1 MKYIICYILL
11 ILPWL
16 GYSQFLRVEELA
28 QYRDKSL
35 RMQEKQTELA
45 IKKAEKQQLNSNRI
59 PLIFGD
65 ANLQR
70 NLIIPTTPVP
80 AIAFDPQADEGA
92 ILPLKFATRWNSKA
106 GVQLSWDLFNPT
118 QQADQ
123 ASKDIELEK
132 ANLQIQKEE
141 QDWLKEAIKAY
152 AASVLASEQLRL
164 AIADSSNYQQI
175 LEISKQRA
183 EAGREKQADYIS
195 AQQEMT
201 RKLIQ
206 WQEAWAVLQEA
217 DIQFRGLLAQEDL
230 QFLSSNIADI
240 QSYVECL
247 QEQDYTVQLLELD
260 RNSAVLDL
268 KNLRKQLLPTLT
280 FNAYFGAQFFSNSFN
295 IIESDRWYGNSF
307 ANIGLKL
314 PISAYISN
322 RPAYQKSNLQE
333 KLSRIKIQQ
342 QQNDWQQ
349 QQVIKEKKVFAA
361 KQKIVRLQ
369 HILDLAQ
376 QLLDQQKAAYTE
388 GRLLLSE
395 YNKANGELIKAKQ
408 DLWQAQFDLISLSLA
423 E

>member
-16 GYSQFLRVEELA
+16 GYSQSLRVEELA

-240 QSYVECL
+240 QSYVESL

-260 RNSAVLDL
+260 RNSALLDL

-280 FNAYFGAQFFSNSFN
+280 FNAYFGTQFFSNSFN

-314 PISAYISN
+314 PISAYITN

-349 QQVIKEKKVFAA
+349 QQAIKQKKVFAA

>member
-1 MKYIICYILL
+1 MKYIICYTLL

-16 GYSQFLRVEELA
+16 GYSQSLRVEELA

-35 RMQEKQTELA
+35 SMQEKQTELA

-59 PLIFGD
+59 PLFYGD

-183 EAGREKQADYIS
+183 QAGREKQADYIS

-217 DIQFRGLLAQEDL
+217 DIQFRGLLAQENL
-230 QFLSSNIADI
+230 QFLSSNITDI
-240 QSYVECL
+240 QAYVESL
-247 QEQDYTVQLLELD
+247 QEQDYTVQILELD
-260 RNSAVLDL
+260 RNSALLDL

-280 FNAYFGAQFFSNSFN
+280 FNAYFGTQFFSNSFN

-314 PISAYISN
+314 PISAYITN

-349 QQVIKEKKVFAA
+349 QQAIKEQKVFAA
-361 KQKIVRLQ
+361 KRKIVRLQ

>member
-1 MKYIICYILL
+1 MKYIICYTLL

-16 GYSQFLRVEELA
+16 GYSQSLRVEELA

-59 PLIFGD
+59 PLIYGD

-175 LEISKQRA
+175 LKISKQRA
-183 EAGREKQADYIS
+183 QAGREKQADYIS

-217 DIQFRGLLAQEDL
+217 DIQFRGLLSQEDL
-230 QFLSSNIADI
+230 QFLSSNITDI
-240 QSYVECL
+240 QSYVESL
-247 QEQDYTVQLLELD
+247 QEQDYTVQILELD

-314 PISAYISN
+314 PISAYITN

-349 QQVIKEKKVFAA
+349 QQAIKEQKVFAA
-361 KQKIVRLQ
+361 KRKIVRLQ

>member
-1 MKYIICYILL
+1 MKYIICYTLL

-16 GYSQFLRVEELA
+16 GYSQSLRVEELA

-59 PLIFGD
+59 PLIYGD

-183 EAGREKQADYIS
+183 QAGREKQADYIS

-217 DIQFRGLLAQEDL
+217 DIQFRGLLTQEDL
-230 QFLSSNIADI
+230 QFLSSNITDI
-240 QSYVECL
+240 QAYVESL

-280 FNAYFGAQFFSNSFN
+280 FNAYFGTQFFSNSFN

-314 PISAYISN
+314 PISAYITN

-349 QQVIKEKKVFAA
+349 QQAIKEQKVFAA
-361 KQKIVRLQ
+361 KRKIVRLQ

>member
-16 GYSQFLRVEELA
+16 GYSQSLRVEELA

-106 GVQLSWDLFNPT
+106 GIQLSWDLFNPT

-132 ANLQIQKEE
+132 TNLQIQKEE

-240 QSYVECL
+240 QSYVESL

-260 RNSAVLDL
+260 RNSALVDL
-268 KNLRKQLLPTLT
+268 KNLRKKLLPTLT
-280 FNAYFGAQFFSNSFN
+280 FNAYFGTQFFSNSFN

-349 QQVIKEKKVFAA
+349 QQAIKEKKVFAA

>member
-16 GYSQFLRVEELA
+16 GYSQSLRVEELA

-132 ANLQIQKEE
+132 TNLQIQKEE

-240 QSYVECL
+240 QSYVESL

-280 FNAYFGAQFFSNSFN
+280 FNAYFGTQFFSNSFN

-314 PISAYISN
+314 PISAYITN

-349 QQVIKEKKVFAA
+349 QQAIKEKKVFAA

-388 GRLLLSE
+388 GRVLLSE

>member
-16 GYSQFLRVEELA
+16 GYSQSLRVEELA

>member
-16 GYSQFLRVEELA
+16 GYSQSLRVEELA

-217 DIQFRGLLAQEDL
+217 DIQFRGLLVQEDL

-240 QSYVECL
+240 QSYVESL

-280 FNAYFGAQFFSNSFN
+280 FNAYFGTQFFSNSFN

-349 QQVIKEKKVFAA
+349 QQAIKEKKVFAA